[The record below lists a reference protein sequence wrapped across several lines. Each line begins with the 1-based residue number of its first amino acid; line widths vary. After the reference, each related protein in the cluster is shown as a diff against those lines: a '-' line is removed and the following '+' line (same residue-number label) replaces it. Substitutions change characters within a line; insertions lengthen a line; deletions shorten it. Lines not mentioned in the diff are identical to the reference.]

1 MPLPLRSGQDSPPE
15 AVAWVGLVGARL
27 AEADV
32 MQPESPILAN
42 FRKVLATT
50 REAYGLLPNASA
62 PTPPPRS
69 KTRVRRAAAREV
81 SGPRMPL

>member
-1 MPLPLRSGQDSPPE
+1 
-15 AVAWVGLVGARL
+15 
-27 AEADV
+27 

-50 REAYGLLPNASA
+50 RVAYGFLPNASA
-62 PTPPPRS
+62 PPRS
-69 KTRVRRAAAREV
+69 QTRVGRAAAREV

>member
-15 AVAWVGLVGARL
+15 AVDWVGLVGARL

-62 PTPPPRS
+62 PPRS
-69 KTRVRRAAAREV
+69 QTRVGRAAAREV
-81 SGPRMPL
+81 SGPRMPI